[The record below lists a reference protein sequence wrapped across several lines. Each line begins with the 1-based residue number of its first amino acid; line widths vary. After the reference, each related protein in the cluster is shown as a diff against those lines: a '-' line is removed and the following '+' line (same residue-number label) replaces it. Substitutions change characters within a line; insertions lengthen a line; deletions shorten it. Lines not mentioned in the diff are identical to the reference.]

1 MSTSYPRDAVI
12 IGGSRTPFGR
22 LLGALTNFSAID
34 LGAHA
39 ITGALQDAGISANAV
54 DTVIMGQVIQAGAG
68 QNPGRQ
74 AALQAGLGR
83 DVHGITINK
92 VCLSGATAVIDA
104 ARMIALGDAD
114 VVVAGGQESMTNA
127 PHMIPGSRRG
137 HKFGSVTMLDATDH
151 DALSDQDS
159 GVSMGVLTEQGNDK
173 LGLDRQNQDRVAA
186 LSHQRAQQ
194 GASTRAEEITPVIIP
209 QRRGEPIIFDTDE
222 GVRAGTTEESLAKLP
237 AAFAQDGSVTA
248 GNSSQLSDGAA
259 ALVVVAREYAERNG
273 LNILATVAGYGQVAG
288 PSDSQLHSQPSNAI
302 VAATKRHDW
311 NVEDLDFIEIN
322 EAFGSVVVQSLKDLG
337 DYPLEQTNLYGGAIA
352 LGHPVGA
359 SGARLTLT
367 AAKELRRRGSGKA
380 AIALC
385 GGGGQGECVLLE
397 R

>member
-1 MSTSYPRDAVI
+1 MSIPSPRDAVI

-22 LLGALTNFSAID
+22 LLGSLASYSAID

-39 ITGALQDAGISANAV
+39 ITGALQDAGVTVDAV
-54 DTVIMGQVIQAGAG
+54 DTVIMGQVIQAGTG

-74 AALQAGLGR
+74 AALQAGIGR

-127 PHMIPGSRRG
+127 PHLLPGSRSG
-137 HKFGSVTMLDATDH
+137 HKYGSVAMLDATDH
-151 DALSDQDS
+151 DALTDQDS
-159 GVSMGVLTEQGNDK
+159 KVSMGVLTEQGNARY
-173 LGLDRQNQDRVAA
+173 GLDRQAQDHIAA
-186 LSHQRAQQ
+186 LSHQRAVR
-194 GASTRAEEITPVIIP
+194 GATVRAEEITPMQVP
-209 QRRGEPIIFDTDE
+209 QRRGEPVLVEADE
-222 GVRAGTTEESLAKLP
+222 GVRETTTAESLAGLH
-237 AAFAQDGSVTA
+237 AAFAQDGTVTA

-259 ALVVVAREYAERNG
+259 ALIVVAREYAEKNG
-273 LNILATVAGYGQVAG
+273 HQILATVAGYGQVAG
-288 PSDSQLHSQPSNAI
+288 PHDAQLHSQPSNAI
-302 VAATKRHDW
+302 EAATKRSGW
-311 NVEDLDFIEIN
+311 EISDLDFLEIN
-322 EAFGSVVVQSLKDLG
+322 EAFGAVVVQSLKDLG
-337 DYPLEQTNLYGGAIA
+337 DYPVEQTNMYGGAIA

-367 AAKELRRRGSGKA
+367 AAKELARRGHGKA

-385 GGGGQGECVLLE
+385 GGGGQGEAVLLE
-397 R
+397 L

>member
-1 MSTSYPRDAVI
+1 MSTSSPRDAVI

-22 LLGALTNFSAID
+22 LLGALSSFSAID

-39 ITGALQDAGISANAV
+39 IKGALQDAGITPQVV
-54 DTVIMGQVIQAGAG
+54 DTVIMGQVIQAGTG

-74 AALQAGLGR
+74 AALQAGIGR

-114 VVVAGGQESMTNA
+114 VVIAGGQESMTNA
-127 PHMIPGSRRG
+127 PHLLPGSRGG
-137 HKFGSVTMLDATDH
+137 HKYGSATMLDATDH
-151 DALSDQDS
+151 DALTDQDS
-159 GVSMGVLTEQGNDK
+159 QVSMGILTEQGNVTHH
-173 LGLDRQNQDRVAA
+173 LDRQSQDRVAA
-186 LSHQRAQQ
+186 LSHQRAVE
-194 GASTRAEEITPVIIP
+194 GAAVRTEEIMALEIP

-222 GVRAGTTEESLAKLP
+222 GVREGTTEETLAKLP
-237 AAFAQDGSVTA
+237 AAFAEDGSVTA

-259 ALVVVAREYAERNG
+259 AVIVVAREYAEEHG

-288 PSDSQLHSQPSNAI
+288 PRNALLHSQPSNALL
-302 VAATKRHDW
+302 AATKRVGWDIAE
-311 NVEDLDFIEIN
+311 VDFLEIN
-322 EAFGSVVVQSLKDLG
+322 EAFGAVIVQSLKDLG
-337 DYPLEQTNLYGGAIA
+337 DYPLERTNLYGGAIA

-367 AAKELRRRGSGKA
+367 AAKELARRGGGRA

-385 GGGGQGECVLLE
+385 GGGGQGEAVLLE

>member
-1 MSTSYPRDAVI
+1 MSTSSPRDAVI
-12 IGGSRTPFGR
+12 VGGSRTPFGR
-22 LLGALTNFSAID
+22 LLGSLRSLSAID

-39 ITGALQDAGISANAV
+39 ISGALQDAGVSAEAV

-74 AALQAGLGR
+74 AALQAGLRR

-127 PHMIPGSRRG
+127 PHLIPGSRSG
-137 HKFGSVTMLDATDH
+137 HKYGAVTMLDATDH
-151 DALSDQDS
+151 DALTDQDS
-159 GVSMGVLTEQGNDK
+159 KVSMGVLTEQGNVK
-173 LGLDRQNQDRVAA
+173 HNLDRQSQDRVAA
-186 LSHQRAQQ
+186 LSHQRAVQ
-194 GASTRAEEITPVIIP
+194 GATVRADEITPVEIP

-222 GVRAGTTEESLAKLP
+222 GVREDTTEESLAKLP
-237 AAFAQDGSVTA
+237 AAFAADGSVTA

-259 ALVVVAREYAERNG
+259 AVVVVAREYAEKQG

-288 PSDSQLHSQPSNAI
+288 PNDAQLHSQPSNAI
-302 VAATKRHDW
+302 TAATKRTGW
-311 NVEDLDFIEIN
+311 EVQELDFIEIN
-322 EAFGSVVVQSLKDLG
+322 EAFGAVIVQSLKDLG
-337 DYPLEQTNLYGGAIA
+337 DYPLEQTNQYGGAIA

-367 AAKELRRRGSGKA
+367 AAKELGRRGTGKA
-380 AIALC
+380 AIGLC
-385 GGGGQGECVLLE
+385 GGGGQGEAILLE